1 MYTISLTSTR
11 YIITLK
17 VTQNEEI
24 KMKSLNGAC
33 LFAYEVHRHRI
44 LPAKNELEDP
54 KSLPDIQRSIINGK
68 LINLILPHIKIHGVI
83 TTFLQKYIP
92 Y

>member
-1 MYTISLTSTR
+1 MFIKLTLIRYDSHTIYL
-11 YIITLK
+11 IELK

-33 LFAYEVHRHRI
+33 LFAYEVHRI

-54 KSLPDIQRSIINGK
+54 KSLPDIQRAIINGT
-68 LINLILPHIKIHGVI
+68 LLNLIQQHV
-83 TTFLQKYIP
+83 TTLKATLN
-92 Y
+92 